1 MVKLVFTNAEV
12 EDSGWGLT
20 VNGKS
25 LEDIISMALGTKAE
39 GVSYGDPRQEKLK
52 KFKSNACDITVI
64 IAPHAKEVMIE
75 DDDNR
80 YDSVEDLEEELNERI
95 STETTEAES

>member
-1 MVKLVFTNAEV
+1 MVKIYFTNAEV
-12 EDSGWGLT
+12 EDDGWGLR

-52 KFKSNACDITVI
+52 KFKANACNITVI
-64 IAPHAKEVMIE
+64 IDPRPKEVQIE
-75 DDDNR
+75 DDDFVYN
-80 YDSVEDLEEELNERI
+80 SVEELEEELNERI
-95 STETTEAES
+95 GTETTEAES